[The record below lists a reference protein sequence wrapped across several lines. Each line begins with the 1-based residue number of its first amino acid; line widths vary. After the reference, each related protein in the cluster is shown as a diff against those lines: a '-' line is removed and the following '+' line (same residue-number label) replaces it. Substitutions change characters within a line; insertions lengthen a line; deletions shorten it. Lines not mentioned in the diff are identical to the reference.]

1 MTKMALNTKID
12 WSKYPP
18 IPGFDCVKMKREIQA
33 KIYEETKHMTWE
45 EEREYIRKR
54 AEQFDREQR
63 LRRAERQAAESQ
75 K

>member
-1 MTKMALNTKID
+1 MTKIAPNTKID

-45 EEREYIRKR
+45 EEREYIRKK
-54 AEQFDREQR
+54 AERFDRDVER
-63 LRRAERQAAESQ
+63 IRAERATESQ
-75 K
+75 T